1 MKKEI
6 TTLGIQIGIHQKQN
20 QDYFS
25 LTDIAKFKDK
35 SHSDDI
41 IKNWLR
47 NRTTIELLGLWEKL
61 YNPNFKP
68 VEFDGFRKESGLNSF
83 VLTPKKW
90 IESTNTIGIVSTSGR
105 YGGTFAHKDIAFE
118 FASWISI
125 EFKLYLIKEFQRLK
139 EAEAN
144 QLNIQWSVQ
153 RSIA

>member
-6 TTLGIQIGIHQKQN
+6 TTFGIQIGIQQKQN

-35 SHSDDI
+35 SHSDDL

-83 VLTPKKW
+83 VLTPKKM
-90 IESTNTIGIVSTSGR
+90 
-105 YGGTFAHKDIAFE
+105 D
-118 FASWISI
+118 SI
-125 EFKLYLIKEFQRLK
+125 YQCHRNCFNFRKIRW
-139 EAEAN
+139 N
-144 QLNIQWSVQ
+144 VCS
-153 RSIA
+153 